1 MLQRAQADVAI
12 AGNGQRRRHRNP
24 ASIRRDRSGYGH
36 RIAGTAVAAVDVDI
50 RRLVGG
56 LANRQAGHGLAILVP
71 VEPACVH
78 VLPKRIG
85 KRCPRYITTGAD
97 IGLLTDQAVTVKADV
112 QIPVLGKAA
121 VGSVGGADP
130 ILVVR
135 IDHVKPG
142 ARAAGTGGAQQIQRP
157 AVGDQAG
164 RPAHDQG
171 PFVAVAIQRD
181 ATACA
186 AGHYS
191 GCAACTFIQTN
202 AIVIKTAQAG
212 VFTDDGDGVRTRK
225 G

>member
-1 MLQRAQADVAI
+1 M
-12 AGNGQRRRHRNP
+12 
-24 ASIRRDRSGYGH
+24 
-36 RIAGTAVAAVDVDI
+36 T
-50 RRLVGG
+50 
-56 LANRQAGHGLAILVP
+56 
-71 VEPACVH
+71 
-78 VLPKRIG
+78 G
-85 KRCPRYITTGAD
+85 K
-97 IGLLTDQAVTVKADV
+97 AVTVKADV

-121 VGSVGGADP
+121 VGSVGRADP
-130 ILVVR
+130 ILGVR

-142 ARAAGTGGAQQIQRP
+142 TRAAGTGGTQQVQRP

-164 RPAHDQG
+164 RLAHDQG

-191 GCAACTFIQTN
+191 GYAVIRFIQTN
-202 AIVIKTAQAG
+202 AIVINTAQAG

>member
-1 MLQRAQADVAI
+1 M
-12 AGNGQRRRHRNP
+12 
-24 ASIRRDRSGYGH
+24 
-36 RIAGTAVAAVDVDI
+36 
-50 RRLVGG
+50 
-56 LANRQAGHGLAILVP
+56 AILVP

-97 IGLLTDQAVTVKADV
+97 IGLTGKAVTVKTDV
-112 QIPVLGKAA
+112 QIAVFGKAA

-130 ILVVR
+130 ILGVR

-142 ARAAGTGGAQQIQRP
+142 ARAAGTGGAQQVQRP
-157 AVGDQAG
+157 AVSDQAG
-164 RPAHDQG
+164 RLAHDQG

-202 AIVIKTAQAG
+202 AIVINTTQAG